1 MKVKEL
7 PIDDRPREKL
17 MLRGVQ
23 SLSNTELI
31 AILLRTGTKGK
42 SVIQISQ
49 ELLQKYNNLNI
60 LTNQTHAA
68 LKKIPGIGNDK
79 ATALIAAF
87 ELSRRVDSQKKWL
100 SNKKVTSPQNIA
112 DFFIPLLRDE
122 VKEKFFAICLNSAN
136 KIITYELI
144 SVGTLN
150 SSLVHP
156 REVFKVAVENNSA
169 SIILLHNHP
178 SGNGDPSN
186 EDIMLTKKMIE
197 VGKFMD
203 IPIFDHLIIAG
214 DNYTSMVEMRII

>member
-17 MLRGVQ
+17 ILRGVQ

-31 AILLRTGTKGK
+31 AILLRTGIKGK
-42 SVIQISQ
+42 SVIQVSQ
-49 ELLQKYNNLNI
+49 ELIQKFNDLNV

-68 LKKIPGIGNDK
+68 LKKIPGIGKDK
-79 ATALIAAF
+79 AAALIAAF
-87 ELSRRVDSQKKWL
+87 ELSRRVDSQRKWL
-100 SNKKVTSPQNIA
+100 SNNKVTSPQNIA

-122 VKEKFFAICLNSAN
+122 VKEKFYAICLNSAN
-136 KIITYELI
+136 KIITFELI

-150 SSLVHP
+150 SSIVHP

-178 SGNGDPSN
+178 SGNREPSN
-186 EDIMLTKKMIE
+186 EDILLTKKMVE
-197 VGKFMD
+197 VGKIMD